1 MNFLQSFLAAH
12 IPAAARAFL
21 INGISQIGMLILFK
35 YFFYF
40 VYKYQAKDIFK
51 KKIIKLI

>member
-12 IPAAARAFL
+12 TPAAARAFL

-51 KKIIKLI
+51 KK

>member
-12 IPAAARAFL
+12 IPAAGRAFF

-40 VYKYQAKDIFK
+40 EYKYQAKDILK
-51 KKIIKLI
+51 KK